1 MTGYSKGPKKMLLE
15 QTSTPKRFEFSA
27 YVAMDGIQH
36 ARFITETGEP
46 VLLTFEECL
55 SRFGMAGSADVARA
69 ISKWPGQADHC
80 SAAATPL

>member
-1 MTGYSKGPKKMLLE
+1 MTLE

-46 VLLTFEECL
+46 VLLTFEECQ
-55 SRFGMAGSADVARA
+55 SRFGAIASCDVAKVV
-69 ISKWPGQADHC
+69 SNWPG
-80 SAAATPL
+80 